1 MKKGPE
7 RLRSKSVKIVNPKS
21 KRKEKEKE
29 SEKLRTLGEER
40 CHNEISKIRAL
51 REIIQVQKNIRV
63 YL

>member
-21 KRKEKEKE
+21 KRKEKE

-40 CHNEISKIRAL
+40 CHNEINKIRAL